1 MNTRLSVYLSKAAS
15 ASAKSAVKAS
25 NKKPF
30 NIHGKYLKPQV
41 AALLLAAPAT
51 YGLYRL
57 AQDLGEK

>member
-15 ASAKSAVKAS
+15 ASSKSAVKAMT
-25 NKKPF
+25 KKKF
-30 NIHGKYLKPQV
+30 NVGGQYLKPHI

-57 AQDLGEK
+57 AQDLSEK